1 MTEVMTATIPGCSVD
16 DFLEMI
22 VPRATRIKSKITREV
37 FTRSA
42 PFGLLRALGYR
53 PDARAIPR
61 IPIASNNKNN
71 PSTFNPA
78 NSSARGHPSAHVITA
93 TTATPFFES
102 SPEEFAQVLEE
113 SLGCKVT
120 APLFY
125 EALLSDGCSFFRPSH
140 ADSGTME
147 VDISA
152 WRAFVSSLQPHERA
166 SGFIRKQ
173 VFRMPLSG
181 IPGVDVAEVED
192 FQYYAL
198 VQGCSGG
205 SPMSAPSHDNENGQ
219 DKRGNFNG
227 SQTLTLRRDKKR
239 PSSTLCL
246 NKETQPLSR
255 DKKRPPSGL
264 GQQKECK
271 PRDTKARRL
280 EFGMKLF
287 IPALPEGS
295 QFTIEV
301 LVIVEPAEDDPSS
314 NILRVLFASPPR
326 HRRPAVT
333 PQQVTLNSAAPHI
346 RVGFRREEARACS
359 SAAFI
364 STADAHGQMLVPTNR
379 QITAKFRKDGGTL
392 SQAGDEELQYSP
404 IELLSQR
411 KQKDFPE
418 AKTFSVMNGC
428 RGTVYEAGN
437 TNITTLKPGADFD
450 VEWIIQAP
458 HPGTM
463 KLSIVKPSTDSSG
476 KIMYKNYKTIL
487 TLDSFAQNG
496 GTGSTTATMPTG
508 VLVLNMQ
515 L

>member
-61 IPIASNNKNN
+61 IPIASNNKND
-71 PSTFNPA
+71 PSSTMPA
-78 NSSARGHPSAHVITA
+78 SMKAVTIEQYHSCTVDDESPDVNLQSGDEKIAHKATLRSKIYTLSIPYSNCFSIEVVVDIEDVQSSDDNMQEDVTTTTSQREISITA
-93 TTATPFFES
+93 S
-102 SPEEFAQVLEE
+102 S
-113 SLGCKVT
+113 SGK
-120 APLFY
+120 
-125 EALLSDGCSFFRPSH
+125 S
-140 ADSGTME
+140 ADSEHTEGIE
-147 VDISA
+147 RKSA
-152 WRAFVSSLQPHERA
+152 LRIRWRAGVVFSRSTMLRA
-166 SGFIRKQ
+166 EIEQGA
-173 VFRMPLSG
+173 LEG
-181 IPGVDVAEVED
+181 IKSTCTAM
-192 FQYYAL
+192 L
-198 VQGCSGG
+198 
-205 SPMSAPSHDNENGQ
+205 
-219 DKRGNFNG
+219 K
-227 SQTLTLRRDKKR
+227 TLTLRRDKKR

-326 HRRPAVT
+326 HRRPAMT